1 MQNWSK
7 TEQQRYERRLR
18 SICRLVKRLVIVQ
31 PVNCPPWCMCP
42 WAVEEPLTSVLF
54 SGTPVTEFWYD
65 REAHRAA
72 ERRIKPPNLVAE
84 RQPPDAQGRDAVGK
98 REQRAA
104 ETELV
109 VAVQQQHNAV
119 PSGAAICPA
128 PALIRPHGRAKDVIH
143 AVMSDD
149 DI

>member
-1 MQNWSK
+1 VQYWSK

-18 SICRLVKRLVIVQ
+18 SICRLVKGLVIVQ

-72 ERRIKPPNLVAE
+72 ERRSKPPNLVAE
-84 RQPPDAQGRDAVGK
+84 RQPPDARCRFETLWVDENNGPPRP
-98 REQRAA
+98 RWWRPYSNSTTLSRRAPPYA
-104 ETELV
+104 RHL
-109 VAVQQQHNAV
+109 
-119 PSGAAICPA
+119 
-128 PALIRPHGRAKDVIH
+128 L
-143 AVMSDD
+143 
-149 DI
+149 